1 MDYWAAQSGEN
12 NEHKCFVRVEFI
24 HGGNYATSFLKYVD
38 SALTIKAIKEKI
50 CLEKTTVKNL
60 PINLRLHV
68 EGFAETRMV
77 GAAIFRVQNG
87 DGSRTK
93 DAEKYEEADENTLK
107 QCLSQDGSIGSGLL
121 DCGKHLRVILHWTA
135 IR

>member
-1 MDYWAAQSGEN
+1 MDYWAAPPGEN

-24 HGGNYATSFLKYVD
+24 HGGNYATSFFKYVD
-38 SALTIKAIKEKI
+38 SALTIKAIKENI
-50 CLEKTTVKNL
+50 CLEKTTVKDL
-60 PINLRLHV
+60 SINLRLHV

-93 DAEKYEEADENTLK
+93 DAEEYEKMDESTLK
-107 QCLSQDGSIGSGLL
+107 QCLEQSVSIGSGLL
-121 DCGKHLRVILHWTA
+121 DCGKHVHIILHWTA